1 MSESGFPGFEDLQD
15 DDFMNN
21 NLDMFAK
28 STNPVN
34 SGVNRK
40 EAESII
46 EKFLKNDNYD
56 NYRVLAVKGKWGV
69 GKTHLVRT
77 VLDKHQKN
85 DYLYASV
92 FGISS
97 IEHLKARIFA
107 NYQKNIKPKPIN
119 NIFEFLIEFL
129 NRNSGRLEKTP
140 KLDFGLSGSLLTI
153 GGDLLLEIFFNLNV
167 NGNSIICID
176 DLERKSQLPLKDI
189 FGFVEYLVQDFKC
202 KIILIYNED
211 NLDEDSQTALETYRE
226 KVIDK
231 EFNLNPTVEENLDF
245 IFKDSF
251 DIDVIKEVFKKAGTN
266 NIRVI
271 RKTKWLIDEFIP
283 LMKDWEESL
292 RHQIIRNIIVI
303 NLEKLDTEF
312 RNKFPS
318 IKDIISTLS
327 KDPSEYMG
335 SDQKAN
341 DIQIFNLV
349 QEQNKAIGRI
359 QLFFQKLFI
368 PLEELD
374 EIIIQVVDT
383 SLSQSTE
390 LEFIKKGDILN
401 KREIK
406 NKTLQKLDELS
417 NHLYRFKYQNS
428 FADNEQEIA
437 NGILGF
443 MEENHLQLSLSQLR
457 NIETFASMLGLDIDI
472 YEKSLLEQILKE
484 TSELDDLFEL
494 RNTVTYPYLG
504 QRNLLIKYPDL
515 AASLNEKIN
524 EYYQTLDINITTALQ
539 NIINDDSYSKSSGI
553 QEYIEFLKSRS
564 VNEYCEWLTEGH
576 PELPKMVKWLL
587 KPGYE
592 PASQNLEKAIC
603 ILAKKSELNKIR
615 AKYLY
620 NIDIDNQPHPE
631 NP

>member
-1 MSESGFPGFEDLQD
+1 
-15 DDFMNN
+15 
-21 NLDMFAK
+21 
-28 STNPVN
+28 
-34 SGVNRK
+34 
-40 EAESII
+40 
-46 EKFLKNDNYD
+46 
-56 NYRVLAVKGKWGV
+56 
-69 GKTHLVRT
+69 
-77 VLDKHQKN
+77 
-85 DYLYASV
+85 YASV

-97 IEHLKARIFA
+97 IQHLKARIFA

-231 EFNLNPTVEENLDF
+231 EFNLNPTVDENLDV
-245 IFKDSF
+245 IFKDYPQIEI
-251 DIDVIKEVFKKAGTN
+251 IDVIKEVFKKAGTN

-327 KDPSEYMG
+327 
-335 SDQKAN
+335 
-341 DIQIFNLV
+341 
-349 QEQNKAIGRI
+349 I

-443 MEENHLQLSLSQLR
+443 MEENHLQLSLSQFR

-620 NIDIDNQPHPE
+620 NIDIDNQP
-631 NP
+631 